1 MAMMRRDGR
10 YGTILGV
17 ILRPKGTMDILRIDL
32 TAVSKELQVFGV
44 HIRQTVT
51 VSTLWLNVVVIVRLI
66 QGV

>member
-1 MAMMRRDGR
+1 MAMVRRDGR

-17 ILRPKGTMDILRIDL
+17 VLRPKGTMAIQWIDL

-44 HIRQTVT
+44 HIRQMVI
-51 VSTLWLNVVVIVRLI
+51 VSILWLNVVVIVRLI